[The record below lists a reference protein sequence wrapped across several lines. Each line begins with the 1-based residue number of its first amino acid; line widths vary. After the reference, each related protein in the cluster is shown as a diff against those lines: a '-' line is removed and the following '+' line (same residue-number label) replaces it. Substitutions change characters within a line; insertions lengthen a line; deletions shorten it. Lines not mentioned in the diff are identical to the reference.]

1 MDYKNAKTCKLVHF
15 MEMGTATQIR
25 RSIFLLFPVILR
37 MSDRMSYYVLQFNG
51 ILNQKCFY
59 SVWSNLSPFLVCE
72 SCEEETPVPSSCLC
86 VVAVSASVRKLGVFF
101 LSAIYQFVLNL
112 PG

>member
-25 RSIFLLFPVILR
+25 KSIFLLFPVILR
-37 MSDRMSYYVLQFNG
+37 MSDRISYNVLQFNG

-72 SCEEETPVPSSCLC
+72 SCEGAPSPGLC
-86 VVAVSASVRKLGVFF
+86 AVAVSASVWKLGIFF
-101 LSAIYQFVLNL
+101 VSAIYQFVLNL

>member
-25 RSIFLLFPVILR
+25 KSIFLLFPVILR
-37 MSDRMSYYVLQFNG
+37 MSDRMSYNVLQFNG

-72 SCEEETPVPSSCLC
+72 SCEVPTSCLC
-86 VVAVSASVRKLGVFF
+86 VVAVCASVRKLGVFF

>member
-1 MDYKNAKTCKLVHF
+1 
-15 MEMGTATQIR
+15 
-25 RSIFLLFPVILR
+25 
-37 MSDRMSYYVLQFNG
+37 MSSNVLQFNG

-72 SCEEETPVPSSCLC
+72 SCEGAPSSGLC
-86 VVAVSASVRKLGVFF
+86 VVVAIGASLGKLGVFF

-112 PG
+112 PR